1 MSKPNLESDFS
12 TNLVEADPKISALS
26 TMDLNIRKLRRPNGD
41 LVSDIVVMMTPNV
54 SKPNLESDFFTNL
67 VETDPKISAL
77 ATTDLNMSFSRSSL
91 QTDLSSKH
99 AVVDS
104 VKSPL
109 KICRAER
116 KKTNIEA
123 LIAFKE
129 KNGHCRVP
137 QRQQNLGRY
146 VNNLR
151 EDYKRYCRDPSS
163 CKCLMKDLVD
173 QLNSLG
179 FEWAIKKPREE
190 NWNDKYGMLL
200 EFRQEN
206 NHCDVPRNTKLG
218 RWVAEQ
224 RKYYK
229 KKDVKNLGQE
239 KIDKLEKVGFKWK
252 AK

>member
-1 MSKPNLESDFS
+1 MSNFS
-12 TNLVEADPKISALS
+12 HA
-26 TMDLNIRKLRRPNGD
+26 
-41 LVSDIVVMMTPNV
+41 
-54 SKPNLESDFFTNL
+54 
-67 VETDPKISAL
+67 
-77 ATTDLNMSFSRSSL
+77 SL
-91 QTDLSSKH
+91 QTDRSWKDTLYIFLRLRADGITSFDTSFDDESDDEDVNCV
-99 AVVDS
+99 AVWIIQENLIRHELGNGTIPPDLVSLAQERIRVLDS
-104 VKSPL
+104 MKFPWKMSH
-109 KICRAER
+109 AER

-151 EDYKRYCRDPSS
+151 EDYKLYSRDPSS
-163 CKCLMKDLVD
+163 CKHLTKDLVD

-179 FEWAIKKPREE
+179 FEWAIKKPCEE

-206 NHCDVPRNTKLG
+206 NHCDVPRSTKLG

-229 KKDVKNLGQE
+229 KKDVKNLGQG
-239 KIDKLEKVGFKWK
+239 KIDKLEKIGFKWK
-252 AK
+252 AN